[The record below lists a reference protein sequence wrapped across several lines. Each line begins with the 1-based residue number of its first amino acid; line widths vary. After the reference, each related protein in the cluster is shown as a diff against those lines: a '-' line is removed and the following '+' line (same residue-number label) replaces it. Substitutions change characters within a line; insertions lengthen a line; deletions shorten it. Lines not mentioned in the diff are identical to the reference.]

1 MIVVVLLLL
10 IFFIFLVMR
19 VFNYILDGMILLVL
33 VLVMGNLVD
42 DVICMIENIE

>member
-1 MIVVVLLLL
+1 
-10 IFFIFLVMR
+10 MR